1 MNRLTRTASV
11 AAGVVALIPLAV
23 APVAAATPPAAV
35 ATPIR
40 VVHSNLTGFVLPA
53 GTACSFAVAGDPD
66 WGFSAHT
73 YFPDGLVRSSVRAH
87 GAYVNVETGARYP
100 TADNFYVVDDVDPST
115 NIDHVFLAGMAASSF
130 LPGDDGPFGLV
141 TEASFYDFVGTITF
155 DYNLNTGQQ
164 TNFSYRGTV
173 TDICAALS

>member
-1 MNRLTRTASV
+1 MKRITRLARV
-11 AAGVVALIPLAV
+11 GLAAGALTLAV
-23 APVAAATPPAAV
+23 AAPAAAATPPAAV
-35 ATPIR
+35 PTPYRI
-40 VVHSNLTGFVLPA
+40 VHTGLTGFVIPA
-53 GTACSFAVAGDPD
+53 GMACSFDVAGDPD

-73 YFPDGLVRSSVRAH
+73 YFPNGLVRSSVRAH
-87 GAYVNVETGARYP
+87 GAYVNVETGVRYP
-100 TADNFYVVDDVDPST
+100 TADNFYVVDDVDPVT
-115 NIDHVFLAGMAASSF
+115 NIDHVFLSGMAASSF

-164 TNFSYRGTV
+164 TNFSYHGTV